1 MFDSTLGRLW
11 SRAGK
16 AGAFRCSQGDTDRK
30 GCPRSHLY
38 LGGRENELPDA
49 SAPQNT
55 TRCTPRLWALLGHK
69 AGENSQV
76 LALAEALG
84 WPFESKNFSYKWY
97 GPAVNLMRCPTLAGI
112 VKERSSILESPWP
125 DLIIT
130 AGWSN
135 EPVARW
141 IRRLAA
147 ADGHRVRITH
157 LGRTWAK
164 IEHFD
169 LIITTPQYRLP
180 VRYNVLHNKMPL
192 NRITSERLKNDA
204 RRWQCR
210 LDHLP
215 GPLIT
220 VVIGGSSGPYTF
232 DPIAAR
238 RLARQASTLAAARG
252 GSLLVTTSSRTPAPT
267 IDILCAEVSVPAF
280 VYRWSK
286 GDAGNPYFAFLGL
299 ASEIVVTG
307 DSISMLAEAC
317 ATRKPVHIFDVG
329 EGENAMRPKCGK
341 AHRTD
346 RNWLQRWTHAEAA
359 HIRAFGYRQM
369 MRFGPPRLSRDICLV
384 HGHLTDSGRAVWL
397 GDPFPHDR
405 RPPALEW
412 RSRAVS
418 RVQGLFDFTL
428 GGGTASMKAGNFS
441 RLAHHSF

>member
-1 MFDSTLGRLW
+1 
-11 SRAGK
+11 
-16 AGAFRCSQGDTDRK
+16 
-30 GCPRSHLY
+30 
-38 LGGRENELPDA
+38 
-49 SAPQNT
+49 
-55 TRCTPRLWALLGHK
+55 
-69 AGENSQV
+69 
-76 LALAEALG
+76 
-84 WPFESKNFSYKWY
+84 
-97 GPAVNLMRCPTLAGI
+97 MRCPTLAGI

-125 DLIIT
+125 DLVIT

-141 IRRLAA
+141 IRRSAA

-180 VRYNVLHNKMPL
+180 ARYNVLQNKLPL
-192 NRITSERLKNDA
+192 HRITNERLANDA
-204 RRWQCR
+204 RHWQCR
-210 LDHLP
+210 LDHLS

-232 DPIAAR
+232 DRTAAR
-238 RLARQASTLAAARG
+238 RLARQASALAAARG
-252 GSLLVTTSSRTPAPT
+252 GSLLVTTSARTPTPI
-267 IDILCAEVSVPAF
+267 IDVFCAEVSVPAF

-286 GDAGNPYFAFLGL
+286 GDTDNPYVAFLGL

-329 EGENAMRPKCGK
+329 EGENAMRPKSGK
-341 AHRTD
+341 AHRTA
-346 RNWLQRWTHAEAA
+346 RNWLQRWTHVEAA

-384 HGHLTDSGRAVWL
+384 HASLTGSGLAVWL
-397 GDPFPHDR
+397 GDPVLDNR
-405 RPPALEW
+405 QRPALEC
-412 RSRAVS
+412 RDQAVN
-418 RVQGLFDFTL
+418 RVRRLFDFTL
-428 GGGTASMKAGNFS
+428 GSGTASIEAGNFS
-441 RLAHHSF
+441 RLAHQSF